1 MSDVYQGLARHLDRL
16 PGGFPATQSGVELRI
31 LRRLFTPEEAEAAQ
45 GLQLSPEPAETIAAR
60 LNRPAAELAPLLMT
74 MSRKG
79 LIFRQTKAGRPTYMA
94 AQFVVGIWE
103 YHVNDLDPE
112 LIRDVNEYLPQ
123 LSRQWAQLKTKPL
136 RVIPIA
142 RSLSADA
149 RIMPYEQAEALIRQ
163 QSKIVVAPCICRKE
177 HRIMGEGCDYPL
189 EACLCFGSG
198 AYYYEENGLGRAV
211 SQEEALEILERGV
224 QAGLVLQPG
233 NAKRSSNICMCCG
246 CCCQVLKNIKQLPK
260 PAEAVNS
267 SFHAVVDDQA
277 CVACGACEA
286 RCHMDA
292 ITVEETARI
301 DLDRCIGC
309 GACVPAC
316 DVAALAL
323 KAKPEHERWTPPDTL
338 FHTYL
343 NIAKERGLI

>member
-1 MSDVYQGLARHLDRL
+1 MSDVYQQLARHLDRL
-16 PGGFPATQSGVELRI
+16 PGGFPATQNGVELRI
-31 LRRLFTPEEAEAAQ
+31 LQRLFTPEEAAVAQ
-45 GLQLSPEPAETIAAR
+45 GLVLKPETAEVIAAR
-60 LNRPAAELAPLLMT
+60 LDRPAEALAPLLMA

-79 LIFRQTKAGRPTYMA
+79 LIFRQTKAGQPAYMA

-123 LSRQWAQLKTKPL
+123 LARQWEHQKTKPL
-136 RVIPIA
+136 RVIPISH
-142 RSLSADA
+142 SLSADA
-149 RIMPYEQAEALIRQ
+149 RIMPYEQAETIIKQ

-177 HRIMGEGCDYPL
+177 HRIMGKGCEYPL
-189 EACLCFGSG
+189 ETCLCFGSG
-198 AYYYEENGLGRAV
+198 AYYYEENGLGRAIT
-211 SQEEALEILERGV
+211 QEEALTILEQGV

-233 NAKRSSNICMCCG
+233 NAKKSANICMCCG
-246 CCCQVLKNIKQLPK
+246 CCCQVLKNVKAWPK

-267 SFHAVVDDQA
+267 SYHAVVDDDA
-277 CVACGACEA
+277 CIACGACQE

-292 ITVEETARI
+292 ITVGDVARV

-316 DVAALAL
+316 EVAALRL
-323 KAKPEHERWTPPDTL
+323 TAKPEQERWTPPDTL

-343 NIAKERGLI
+343 KIARERGLL